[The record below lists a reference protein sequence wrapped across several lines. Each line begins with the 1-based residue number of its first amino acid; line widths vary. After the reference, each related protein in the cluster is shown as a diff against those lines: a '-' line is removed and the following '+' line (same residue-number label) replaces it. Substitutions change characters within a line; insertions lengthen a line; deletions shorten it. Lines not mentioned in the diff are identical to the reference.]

1 MELVEK
7 GTEQLF
13 NAIDGLIFL
22 SSAMMKCI
30 VIVFS
35 EVGLIMKKKFFPL
48 KWIGLAI
55 IVCTIAVYFVNP
67 PWFNAIR
74 SYFSLDSLRLLA
86 DYFRS
91 LGLWAP
97 LISIVLMIIQGILAP
112 LPSFVITAAN
122 GLAFGVP
129 LGILI
134 SWSGGMA
141 AAIVMFLLAR
151 ILGASFVERVTK
163 KNEIL
168 DKANRYSGENGFFLI
183 LVARLVPI
191 ISFDFISLIAGLSH
205 ISFRSFLVA
214 TAIGQIPG
222 TILYTIV
229 GHDIAN
235 LDKYQNR
242 FIWTSAILIILL
254 IIGKVKTNRKKNV

>member
-1 MELVEK
+1 
-7 GTEQLF
+7 
-13 NAIDGLIFL
+13 
-22 SSAMMKCI
+22 
-30 VIVFS
+30 
-35 EVGLIMKKKFFPL
+35 MKKKFFPL
-48 KWIGLAI
+48 KWIGLTLFIVI
-55 IVCTIAVYFVNP
+55 IVVYIVNP
-67 PWFNAIR
+67 PWFNEIR
-74 SYFSLDSLRLLA
+74 SLLSLNSLNVLA

-97 LISIVLMIIQGILAP
+97 FISITLMIIQGILAP

-141 AAIVMFLLAR
+141 AALVMFLLAR

-163 KNEIL
+163 RSEIL
-168 DKANRYSGENGFFLI
+168 DKVNRYSGRNGFFLI

-191 ISFDFISLIAGLSH
+191 VSFDLISLIAGLSQ
-205 ISFRSFLVA
+205 ISFRSFIVA
-214 TAIGQIPG
+214 TAIGQVPG

-229 GHDIAN
+229 GHDIAH
-235 LDKYQNR
+235 LDKYQSR
-242 FIWTSAILIILL
+242 FIWTSVILILL
-254 IIGKVKTNRKKNV
+254 IIIGRVRTKRKKNA